1 MKPVLLLFL
10 LLAPCLATAEV
21 RPVEV
26 HQELALPAG
35 AADKVVALTL
45 DACGGG
51 FDADLIGFLVEHHIQ
66 TTIFATRR
74 WLRRNPQAVALLKAH
89 ADLFD
94 IEDHGANHIPAVI
107 GTDRNV
113 YGLAGVAD
121 MKQLRRE
128 VSGGADAVKAAT
140 GIAPRWYRGAT
151 GEYDPDA
158 LKAIAAMGY
167 KVAGFSVNADN
178 GATLSQKQIVGRLNK
193 VRSGDI
199 IIAHMNRPA
208 SDTGRGM
215 AQGLQRLLDQ
225 GFHFVKLNAAAVRP
239 LQKRG

>member
-1 MKPVLLLFL
+1 MKPVFLLFL
-10 LLAPCLATAEV
+10 LLPPCLAMAEV

-51 FDADLIGFLVEHHIQ
+51 FDADLIGFLVEHRIQ

-74 WLRRNPQAVALLKAH
+74 WIRRNPQAVALLKAH

-225 GFHFVKLNAAAVRP
+225 GFHFVKLNEAAVRP